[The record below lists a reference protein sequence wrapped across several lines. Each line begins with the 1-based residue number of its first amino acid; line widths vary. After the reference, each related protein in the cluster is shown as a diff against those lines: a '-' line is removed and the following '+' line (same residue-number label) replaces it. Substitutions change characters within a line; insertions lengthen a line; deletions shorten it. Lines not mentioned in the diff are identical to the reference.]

1 MFFKAGLLG
10 QLEDMRDSRL
20 SQILTIVQA
29 MSRGKL
35 MRMER
40 DKMMLQ
46 RFVSH
51 QNVDAPLQEMISQC
65 CFQIAQ
71 IELIAVNLTCQTCGN
86 VLPPLFPSEMRSW

>member
-1 MFFKAGLLG
+1 MTSVVFLQVFFKAGLLG
-10 QLEDMRDSRL
+10 LLEDMRDSRL

-46 RFVSH
+46 RLVGGVAAGDD
-51 QNVDAPLQEMISQC
+51 QQ
-65 CFQIAQ
+65 
-71 IELIAVNLTCQTCGN
+71 
-86 VLPPLFPSEMRSW
+86 

>member
-1 MFFKAGLLG
+1 MFWQVFFKAGLLG

-40 DKMMLQ
+40 DKMILQ
-46 RFVSH
+46 RLAGAAAGDDQLWSSREDL
-51 QNVDAPLQEMISQC
+51 NVPLS
-65 CFQIAQ
+65 
-71 IELIAVNLTCQTCGN
+71 
-86 VLPPLFPSEMRSW
+86 PSGTPSW